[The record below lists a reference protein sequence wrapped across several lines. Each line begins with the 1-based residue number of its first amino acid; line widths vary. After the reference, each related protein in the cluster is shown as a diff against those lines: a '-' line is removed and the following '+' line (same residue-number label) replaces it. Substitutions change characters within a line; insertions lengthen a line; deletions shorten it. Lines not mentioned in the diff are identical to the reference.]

1 MAFFSNY
8 SDLENAYSSTAYLD
22 SGFQSNSKVDK
33 ELLHKILEP
42 ISVNASNVIE
52 RMKELKEKVQLL
64 NKNIKD
70 IDKALRDMTEKSN
83 QLKESHQTYF
93 TLLLN
98 IRDELCR
105 EDTSKSV
112 PISEIKPESSF
123 TLLPLLEAQE
133 TRTSMHGS
141 TDLRDLSKL
150 KEELS
155 KETLEKEKERV
166 NCLVDP
172 TFSSNYNKVSKEIEN
187 LFNKETQTIRTYL
200 KEQKEK
206 YELELSDTLLNLAT
220 QARFMKESIKET
232 MTEEEKA
239 NLTNTSICSICIT
252 NPVNCVLDKCGHT
265 YCLDC
270 SKSLN
275 KTCPYCR
282 TKFEKAIKIFFN

>member
-1 MAFFSNY
+1 MDFFPNY

-22 SGFQSNSKVDK
+22 TGFQSDSKLDK
-33 ELLHKILEP
+33 QLLNKVLEP
-42 ISVNASNVIE
+42 LSVDASNVIE

-70 IDKALRDMTEKSN
+70 IDKALSDMTEKSYILN
-83 QLKESHQTYF
+83 ESHHTYF

-98 IRDELCR
+98 VRAELCK
-105 EDTSKSV
+105 EEL
-112 PISEIKPESSF
+112 PKPEPKSESTF

-133 TRTSMHGS
+133 TRSSTPGS
-141 TDLRDLSKL
+141 RDFRELTTL
-150 KEELS
+150 KEKFS
-155 KETLEKEKERV
+155 KETLDKEKERV

-172 TFSSNYNKVSKEIEN
+172 EFAANYNKVSKEIEN
-187 LFNKETQTIRTYL
+187 LFLKESNTIRIYL
-200 KEQKEK
+200 RSQKEK
-206 YELELSDTLLNLAT
+206 YEVELSDTLLNLAT

-282 TKFEKAIKIFFN
+282 TKFDKAIKIFFT